1 MGNLSLKSDFQLQEP
16 MKQIYYL
23 NLSIELKNHNTINM
37 LFKKKKKKQQNNSL
51 KEMLKIDL

>member
-37 LFKKKKKKQQNNSL
+37 LFKKKKNNKTTL
-51 KEMLKIDL
+51 